1 MTSRGAKHDFPS
13 EVRRPGIQRGRGL
26 QGLAAQVLALGL
38 PSDGVKSSGDR
49 QSRVNQ
55 IFISGM
61 GAVRPLRQRGCS
73 VRIDVSGWPGLT
85 MRQIT
90 ITAPQGSAA
99 DVAKIAFSVGISEA
113 SISERRLLDA
123 SGSETVKDLIELDV
137 GTPVAK
143 AFMDELTS
151 APFFDLERF
160 SVAVRQPRSLICREK
175 LSRLARPL
183 VEPSVDLFE
192 ELWQFSQVTYGF
204 VGRILIGALLLA
216 YGLVG
221 YRLLP
226 MIAGLLFIPLLPLML
241 SVGFG
246 LWTRQ
251 WRLAAQGV
259 FSLVV
264 AICLLVIGG
273 VIVGVLTNPP
283 VQYSDFSSPGTGFVI
298 SFAVGVAAGLATV
311 DDVGRREMI
320 GLAATA
326 QIAIIPVW
334 LGLCLLLGF
343 PALDSTP
350 PQRRVLALLF
360 NIIAIVIAALC
371 TYAAIRIKG
380 AELDCF
386 RMNSSQAKQARSE
399 S

>member
-1 MTSRGAKHDFPS
+1 
-13 EVRRPGIQRGRGL
+13 
-26 QGLAAQVLALGL
+26 
-38 PSDGVKSSGDR
+38 
-49 QSRVNQ
+49 
-55 IFISGM
+55 
-61 GAVRPLRQRGCS
+61 
-73 VRIDVSGWPGLT
+73 

-99 DVAKIAFSVGISEA
+99 EVAKIAFAVGISEV
-113 SISERRLLDA
+113 SISEKRILDA
-123 SGSETVKDLIELDV
+123 SGSERIKESIELDV

-143 AFMDELTS
+143 AFMDEFTS
-151 APFFDLERF
+151 APFFDVEKF
-160 SVAVRQPRSLICREK
+160 SIAVRQPRALVCHEE
-175 LSRLARPL
+175 LSTLTRPL

-221 YRLLP
+221 YRLLF

-251 WRLAAQGV
+251 WRLAAQGL

-264 AICLLVIGG
+264 AIFLLVMGG
-273 VIVGVLTNPP
+273 FIVALLTNPP
-283 VQYSDFSSPGTGFVI
+283 VQYSDFNSVETGCLI
-298 SFAVGVAAGLATV
+298 SFAVGVAAGLATA

-326 QIAIIPVW
+326 QIAIIPAW
-334 LGLCLLLGF
+334 LGLCLVLGF
-343 PALDSTP
+343 PAADATP
-350 PQRRVLALLF
+350 PQRRVIALLL
-360 NIIAIVIAALC
+360 NIIAIVIAALL

-380 AELDCF
+380 AGLDCF
-386 RMNSSQAKQARSE
+386 KMISSKANRPSKSRV
-399 S
+399 

>member
-1 MTSRGAKHDFPS
+1 
-13 EVRRPGIQRGRGL
+13 
-26 QGLAAQVLALGL
+26 
-38 PSDGVKSSGDR
+38 
-49 QSRVNQ
+49 
-55 IFISGM
+55 
-61 GAVRPLRQRGCS
+61 
-73 VRIDVSGWPGLT
+73 

-90 ITAPQGSAA
+90 ITAPQGNAT
-99 DVAKIAFSVGISEA
+99 KIAEIAFAVGISEV
-113 SISERRLLDA
+113 SISEKRILSPR
-123 SGSETVKDLIELDV
+123 GSETIKDSIDLDV

-143 AFMDELTS
+143 AFLDEFTS
-151 APFFDLERF
+151 APFFDVEKF
-160 SVAVRQPRSLICREK
+160 SIAVRQPRALVCREK
-175 LSRLARPL
+175 LSTLARPL

-216 YGLVG
+216 YGLVE
-221 YRLLP
+221 YQLLF

-251 WRLAAQGV
+251 WRLAAQGL

-264 AICLLVIGG
+264 AICLLVTGG
-273 VIVGVLTNPP
+273 LVVALLTNPP
-283 VQYSDFSSPGTGFVI
+283 VQYSDFSSLGTGFLI
-298 SFAVGVAAGLATV
+298 SSTVGVAAGLATA

-326 QIAIIPVW
+326 QIAIIPAW
-334 LGLCLLLGF
+334 FGLCLVLGF
-343 PALDSTP
+343 PALDGTP
-350 PQRRVLALLF
+350 PQRRVLALLL

-380 AELDCF
+380 AGLDCF
-386 RMNSSQAKQARSE
+386 KMTSKKAKQE
-399 S
+399 SPPTRGFQPISNHRNHE